1 MTNDRIGMIYN
12 FFIFKKKIKKK
23 FYNNSM
29 TNDCIEMI
37 CNFSK
42 EKNFF
47 FSNLSRFSGF
57 FFSRYDDVAQIRFC
71 VRFLFSRYDDVA

>member
-1 MTNDRIGMIYN
+1 
-12 FFIFKKKIKKK
+12 
-23 FYNNSM
+23 M

-37 CNFSK
+37 CKFLK

-47 FSNLSRFSGF
+47 SYLSRFSGF

-71 VRFLFSRYDDVA
+71 VRFLFSRYDDVAQCEYLP